1 MGRRR
6 KTEKIAEIKALP
18 NVFENPALNKG
29 KWNEVFGNSN
39 PITAEIGCGKGAYT
53 LNLGRKFPESNFIGI
68 DIKGP
73 RIWTGAKAAIAEKL
87 NNVAFARMQVEFL
100 NEAFSPGEISE
111 IWIPFPD
118 PYPKISKA
126 KRRLI
131 SPRFLEQY
139 KQVLAPNGIMHFK
152 SDNDGLY
159 EYGIETLPEN
169 KEVEVLASTD
179 NLYQSPLLN
188 DLTSIKTAYETRF
201 LAEGKTIKYI
211 RFRFLPVTII

>member
-6 KTEKIAEIKALP
+6 KTEKIAEIKTLP
-18 NVFENPALNKG
+18 NVFENPAENKG
-29 KWNEVFGNSN
+29 KWHEVFGNNN
-39 PITAEIGCGKGAYT
+39 PITVEIGCGKGAYT
-53 LNLGRKFPESNFIGI
+53 LNLARKFPDANFIGV

-73 RIWTGAKAAIAEKL
+73 RIWTGAKAAMAEKL
-87 NNVAFARMQVEFL
+87 NNAVFARMQVEFL
-100 NEAFSPGEISE
+100 NEAFAPGEVSE
-111 IWIPFPD
+111 IWVPFPD

-131 SPRFLEQY
+131 SPRFLAQY

-159 EYGIETLPEN
+159 EYGMETLPEN
-169 KEVEVLASTD
+169 KEIEVLAFTG
-179 NLYQSPLLN
+179 NLYESPFLN
-188 DLTSIKTAYETRF
+188 ELTSIKTAYEMRF

-211 RFRFLPVTII
+211 KFRFLPY

>member
-1 MGRRR
+1 M
-6 KTEKIAEIKALP
+6 P
-18 NVFENPALNKG
+18 NVFENPALHKG
-29 KWNEVFGNSN
+29 KWKEVFGNNN
-39 PITAEIGCGKGAYT
+39 PVTAEIGCGKGAYT
-53 LNLGRKFPESNFIGI
+53 LNLARKFPDSNFIGI

-73 RIWTGAKAAIAEKL
+73 RIWTGAKAAISEKL

-100 NEAFSPGEISE
+100 TEAFAPGEISE

-131 SPRFLEQY
+131 SPRFLAQY
-139 KQVLAPNGIMHFK
+139 KQVLAQDGIMHFK

-159 EYGIETLPEN
+159 EYGMETLPEN
-169 KEVEVLASTD
+169 KEVEVLAYTND
-179 NLYQSPLLN
+179 LYKSPLLN

-211 RFRFLPVTII
+211 MFRFLSS